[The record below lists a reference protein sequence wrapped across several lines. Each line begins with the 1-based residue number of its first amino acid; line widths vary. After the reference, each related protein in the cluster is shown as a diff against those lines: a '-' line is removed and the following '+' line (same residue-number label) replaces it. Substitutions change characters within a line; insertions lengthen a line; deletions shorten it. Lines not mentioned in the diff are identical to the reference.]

1 MTDATTTIRRTAL
14 NRAISMLEAA
24 GATYAIQ
31 FEGETF
37 GTLTIAEPK
46 PVKQTRNRK
55 YPPGADARAHYI
67 PYLAPL
73 KPGDAAEVPFGMFD
87 GVSLARNISAYCVHA
102 WGTGAAIT
110 QRNDKAQTV
119 EVLRLF

>member
-1 MTDATTTIRRTAL
+1 MTDNITTIRRTAL

-46 PVKQTRNRK
+46 PAKQTRNRK
-55 YPPGADARAHYI
+55 YPPGVTRAHYI
-67 PYLAPL
+67 PYLAPM
-73 KPGDAAEVPFGMFD
+73 KPGDAANVPFGMFD
-87 GVSLARNISAYCVHA
+87 GVSLARNISAYCVHT

-110 QRNDKAQTV
+110 QRNDEAQTV
-119 EVLRLF
+119 EVLRLY